1 MPKTQHIKDFDLW
14 NTQKKLLSET
24 ETSPFFKE
32 RQVWFCSLGVNIGD
46 EEDGKGTQ
54 HERPVLVVKKF
65 NNSIF
70 LALPL
75 STKLKPN
82 NKFYYKTS
90 VKNRDVSVLISQIRI
105 LDAKRLKRKVCF
117 IEKSEFNGILD
128 QITEVNFKNRTDPTE
143 VRSSEP

>member
-1 MPKTQHIKDFDLW
+1 MPKIQHTKDFDPW
-14 NTQKKLLSET
+14 NKQKKLLNQIKI
-24 ETSPFFKE
+24 SPFFKE

-46 EEDGKGTQ
+46 EEDGKGIQ
-54 HERPVLVVKKF
+54 HERPVLVAKKF

-75 STKLKPN
+75 STKLKPK
-82 NKFYYKTS
+82 NKFYYKTN

-128 QITEVNFKNRTDPTE
+128 QITEVNFKNRTDPTK